1 MSANPDVSLAVAGP
15 RRLSLSHR
23 VRCGRISCSSSHL
36 PSGRVRVSPVL
47 CRSVPRN
54 LGLLSLEI
62 PLGTL
67 MAGHSKVEESSDDAV
82 AMAME
87 EGAGD
92 LIGGDVS
99 VPMGREG
106 GGRPVPRRGR
116 AAWTA
121 ASGRRRATS

>member
-1 MSANPDVSLAVAGP
+1 M
-15 RRLSLSHR
+15 
-23 VRCGRISCSSSHL
+23 
-36 PSGRVRVSPVL
+36 SPVL

-87 EGAGD
+87 EGVGD

-106 GGRPVPRRGR
+106 AGGPSRGEAVPHGPLLLGGG
-116 AAWTA
+116 
-121 ASGRRRATS
+121 GRRRNMPR

>member
-1 MSANPDVSLAVAGP
+1 M
-15 RRLSLSHR
+15 
-23 VRCGRISCSSSHL
+23 
-36 PSGRVRVSPVL
+36 
-47 CRSVPRN
+47 
-54 LGLLSLEI
+54 

-99 VPMGREG
+99 VPMGRERAGCPSRGEAVPHGPRPLLLDG
-106 GGRPVPRRGR
+106 GGRRRNMPR
-116 AAWTA
+116 
-121 ASGRRRATS
+121 

>member
-1 MSANPDVSLAVAGP
+1 M
-15 RRLSLSHR
+15 
-23 VRCGRISCSSSHL
+23 
-36 PSGRVRVSPVL
+36 SPVL

-106 GGRPVPRRGR
+106 GVRGRPVPRRGR

>member
-1 MSANPDVSLAVAGP
+1 M
-15 RRLSLSHR
+15 
-23 VRCGRISCSSSHL
+23 
-36 PSGRVRVSPVL
+36 
-47 CRSVPRN
+47 
-54 LGLLSLEI
+54 EM

-106 GGRPVPRRGR
+106 G
-116 AAWTA
+116 A
-121 ASGRRRATS
+121 